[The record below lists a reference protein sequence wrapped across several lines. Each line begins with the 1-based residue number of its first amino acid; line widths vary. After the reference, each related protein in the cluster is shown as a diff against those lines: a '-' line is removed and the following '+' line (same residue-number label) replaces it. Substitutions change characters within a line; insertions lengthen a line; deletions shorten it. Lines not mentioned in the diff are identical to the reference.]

1 MGLVVN
7 TNVSASIASSNL
19 NSSNMLLQKSLNRLS
34 SGNRI
39 TSPADDA
46 GGLAVSM
53 KMQAQIR
60 RNESVDTV
68 VNNAIS
74 FLQTQDGALS
84 TATSIL
90 QRMSEL
96 RVLQDDPTKS
106 TDDKAT
112 YNTEFEKL
120 QEQLTNIIGEKFNG
134 VALFADTSTDL
145 SVATTEDGGTKVN
158 VSQASLKAIDV
169 DGSGGSDTL
178 ETILGASVDLDDNN
192 VSVGALSNAIQG
204 IATLRATNGAQ
215 TSQLQFASQL
225 LTANRVNIEA
235 ANSRII
241 DTDVAAESTRY
252 ARANILVQSGAA
264 MLAQANTT
272 SQIAL
277 RLLG

>member
-1 MGLVVN
+1 M
-7 TNVSASIASSNL
+7 NL
-19 NSSNMLLQKSLNRLS
+19 NSSNAALQKSLNRLS
-34 SGNRI
+34 SGQRI

-53 KMQAQIR
+53 KMEAAIR

-68 VNNAIS
+68 VNNGIS
-74 FLQTQDGALS
+74 FLQTQDGALE
-84 TATSIL
+84 TATNIV

-96 RVLQDDPTKS
+96 RVLQDDATKS

-120 QEQLTNIIGEKFNG
+120 QEQLTNVIGEKFNG
-134 VALFADTSTDL
+134 VNLFQDTSTDL
-145 SVATTEDGGTKVN
+145 SVATTEDGQTKVN
-158 VSQASLKAIDV
+158 MTQASIKGIDV
-169 DGSGGSDTL
+169 GGGNTL
-178 ETILGASVDLDDNN
+178 ETLLQSSVDLDDDS

-225 LTANRVNIEA
+225 LSTNKVNIEA

-241 DTDVAAESTRY
+241 DTDVAAESTKF
-252 ARANILVQSGAA
+252 AKANILVQSGAA
-264 MLAQANTT
+264 MLAQANSS
-272 SQIAL
+272 SQVAL

>member
-7 TNVSASIASSNL
+7 TNTSASIASSNL
-19 NSSNMLLQKSLNRLS
+19 NMSNVLLQKSLNRLS

-90 QRMSEL
+90 QRMSEI
-96 RVLQDDPTKS
+96 RVLQDDATKS
-106 TDDKAT
+106 TSDKAT

-120 QEQLTNIIGEKFNG
+120 QEQLTNVIGEKFNG
-134 VALFADTSTDL
+134 VALFQDTAANL
-145 SVATTEDGGTKVN
+145 SVATTEDGQTKVN
-158 VSQASLKAIDV
+158 ISQASIKAIDV
-169 DGSGGSDTL
+169 GGGNTMD
-178 ETILGASVDLDDNN
+178 TILGSSIDLDNDA
-192 VSVGALSNAIQG
+192 VSVGALSSAIQG

-225 LTANRVNIEA
+225 LTTNRVNIEA

-241 DTDVAAESTRY
+241 DTDVAAESTRF

-264 MLAQANTT
+264 MLAQANTS
-272 SQIAL
+272 SQVAL

>member
-19 NSSNMLLQKSLNRLS
+19 NTSNMLLQKSLNRLS

-53 KMQAQIR
+53 KLQAQIR

-134 VALFADTSTDL
+134 VALFADTATDL
-145 SVATTEDGGTKVN
+145 SVATTEDGATKVN
-158 VSQASLKAIDV
+158 ISQASLKAIDV
-169 DGSGGSDTL
+169 DASNGSDTL
-178 ETILGASVDLDDNN
+178 ETILGSSVDLDDAN

-241 DTDVAAESTRY
+241 DTDVAAESTRF

-264 MLAQANTT
+264 MLAQANTS